1 MDDEKGKSKED
12 SQENKD
18 YSEKPP
24 SENEMLN
31 VIEEKKDKH
40 ENDCENLN
48 LNDNRLIDVK
58 SNLDLKDTIIINL
71 DEGQEKVVANQI

>member
-31 VIEEKKDKH
+31 VIEEKKKT
-40 ENDCENLN
+40 NMKMTA
-48 LNDNRLIDVK
+48 RI
-58 SNLDLKDTIIINL
+58 
-71 DEGQEKVVANQI
+71 

>member
-1 MDDEKGKSKED
+1 LKK
-12 SQENKD
+12 
-18 YSEKPP
+18 
-24 SENEMLN
+24 
-31 VIEEKKDKH
+31 KKDKH